1 MRGGIFLTAAA
12 ALALAGSRT
21 ALFVDGADEEEEEV
35 VDADADVDEGESRCS
50 KESFRA
56 MFGAEPT
63 YELHADEP
71 PVLTVC
77 THFVFGGACLLA
89 CLLA

>member
-56 MFGAEPT
+56 MFGA
-63 YELHADEP
+63 
-71 PVLTVC
+71 
-77 THFVFGGACLLA
+77 CLLYTSPSPRDRG
-89 CLLA
+89 